1 MTDEV
6 DELKNIYCDFK
17 ILAVKVN
24 NDNTNKKKEFVE
36 MKELLEMCKK
46 NIKKYLLNMKISK
59 KKKKMIIWLHNIIG
73 REKQN

>member
-59 KKKKMIIWLHNIIG
+59 KNMIIWLHNIIG

>member
-59 KKKKMIIWLHNIIG
+59 KKKMIIWLHNIIG